1 MKKKKIFVTLVCLA
15 SLWAFALW
23 KGPEYKVVNAFSTEA
38 DRTNTCVLNI
48 IVTNTWSSAQ
58 LKEIALETFKEYQ
71 HENPDSD
78 ADSFTVKFYHNQHD
92 LENNENFDEIT
103 FDQQLL

>member
-1 MKKKKIFVTLVCLA
+1 MKKKKILITLVCLA
-15 SLWAFALW
+15 SLWAFALL

-38 DRTNTCVLNI
+38 NHTNTCVLNI

-58 LKEIALETFKEYQ
+58 LKEIAVETYKEYQ

-92 LENNENFDEIT
+92 LENGQNFDEIT
-103 FDQQLL
+103 FDQSLL